1 MEDLSRYPVRR
12 VKPGTTLLELAT
24 HIQPVPQ
31 VQTPHCATLHTVTPH
46 CATLHLCLLWSP
58 QYAPHCR
65 RLSTLLIAVPSVRSS
80 FYSPGSSQS
89 VCQSALASILSLRTL
104 IRDASCNS
112 ISIFG
117 LQVVRMASI
126 RAKDLASAVLRGADR
141 FNKNGQVSRVELDTF
156 LRCHSQ
162 CMLVYWTSQ

>member
-1 MEDLSRYPVRR
+1 MLHSTLSLHTVLHS
-12 VKPGTTLLELAT
+12 TLCY
-24 HIQPVPQ
+24 
-31 VQTPHCATLHTVTPH
+31 TPPCATLHTV
-46 CATLHLCLLWSP
+46 LHSTSAYSGP
-58 QYAPHCR
+58 
-65 RLSTLLIAVPSVRSS
+65 LSTLLIAVASVRSS

-89 VCQSALASILSLRTL
+89 VCQSALASILSLHTL